1 MRKEHLR
8 PWCLQQL
15 LVWEEKCFRY
25 RSRLA
30 KLIANK
36 KGEHYAKT
44 MSWIRSKISIA
55 LLRSALICR
64 RESRA
69 KGRAPYQDIEN
80 AAIEIEHVEGAIMD
94 YE

>member
-1 MRKEHLR
+1 
-8 PWCLQQL
+8 
-15 LVWEEKCFRY
+15 
-25 RSRLA
+25 
-30 KLIANK
+30 
-36 KGEHYAKT
+36 

-94 YE
+94 YV

>member
-1 MRKEHLR
+1 MRKEHLS

-15 LVWEEKCFRY
+15 LVCEEKCLRY
-25 RSRLA
+25 RRRVA

-44 MSWIRSKISIA
+44 MSWIKSKISIA

-69 KGRAPYQDIEN
+69 KRRALYQDIKN
-80 AAIEIEHVEGAIMD
+80 AAIEIEHIEGAITE

>member
-15 LVWEEKCFRY
+15 LVWEEKCLRY
-25 RSRLA
+25 RSQLA
-30 KLIANK
+30 KLIANR

-69 KGRAPYQDIEN
+69 QRRAPYQDIEN

>member
-1 MRKEHLR
+1 MWEDK
-8 PWCLQQL
+8 L
-15 LVWEEKCFRY
+15 LRY

-44 MSWIRSKISIA
+44 RSWIRSKISIA

-69 KGRAPYQDIEN
+69 KRRALYRDIKN
-80 AAIEIEHVEGAIMD
+80 AAIEIEHVEGAITE